1 MLLASPRFDAI
12 TNRIFDEMEITDFGV
27 VPGRIGAVKG
37 CTRPEFSLVVSPDT
51 FDLFYNGPCGY
62 RAQYHKSCKVG
73 EHANATLISR
83 IANRLIAYANSR
95 TTKPGMEVEAMR
107 QSLAAGS
114 AKIWIDEKGARS
126 QRGDDITELKADLE
140 VEPWLSTANAYVAAP
155 TKYPDPDREIKAV
168 DGVKAPEG
176 TIVEVKGA
184 FFDQDGQERVA
195 ENKKDR
201 SLQIRLYGFT

>member
-1 MLLASPRFDAI
+1 
-12 TNRIFDEMEITDFGV
+12 
-27 VPGRIGAVKG
+27 
-37 CTRPEFSLVVSPDT
+37 
-51 FDLFYNGPCGY
+51 
-62 RAQYHKSCKVG
+62 
-73 EHANATLISR
+73 
-83 IANRLIAYANSR
+83 
-95 TTKPGMEVEAMR
+95 MR

-201 SLQIRLYGFT
+201 IDRIEASIAGAPELRGVVAPPHFPGGLHARQVRAISRLCASRLGST